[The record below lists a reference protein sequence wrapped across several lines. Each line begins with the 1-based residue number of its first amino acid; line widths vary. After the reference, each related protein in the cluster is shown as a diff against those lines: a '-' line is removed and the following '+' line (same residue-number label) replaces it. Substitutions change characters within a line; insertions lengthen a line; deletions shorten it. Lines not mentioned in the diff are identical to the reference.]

1 MITDLLIM
9 MWKEWKEM
17 LLQHGGIR
25 SGVLPMVIVPLGLLG
40 VMLPWQMG
48 RAWIE
53 SPLSLA
59 VWAWMPL
66 MLMASLIA
74 DSFAGERERHTLET
88 LLASRLP
95 DRAIL
100 FGKVCAVV
108 TYGWGLT
115 MLGVSMGLL
124 TVNLV
129 HGRGELL
136 LYSWNFTIGIL
147 ALSWLGAWLA
157 AGAGVLVSL
166 RAATVR
172 HAQQVLM
179 LAIMLLLFVPVY
191 GVKLL
196 PAEWRAQIAGTLAAG
211 GAARLVLMI
220 IVTLTVVDTSLIIA
234 AMARFRRAR
243 LILKD

>member
-1 MITDLLIM
+1 MITDLLTMI
-9 MWKEWKEM
+9 WKEWKEM

-25 SGVLPMVIVPLGLLG
+25 SGILPMVIVPLGLLG
-40 VMLPWQMG
+40 VLLPWQMG
-48 RAWIE
+48 RAWVE
-53 SPLSLA
+53 SPVSLA
-59 VWAWMPL
+59 LWAWMPL

-108 TYGWGLT
+108 SYGWGLT
-115 MLGVSMGLL
+115 MLGVLMGLL

-136 LYSWNFTIGIL
+136 LYSWKFTLSIL
-147 ALSWLGAWLA
+147 ALSWLGSWLA

-166 RAATVR
+166 RSSTVR
-172 HAQQVLM
+172 QAQQVMM
-179 LAIMLLLFVPVY
+179 LTIMLLLFVPVY
-191 GVKLL
+191 GVQLL
-196 PAEWRAQIAGTLAAG
+196 PGEWRAQIAGTLAAG
-211 GAARLVLMI
+211 GATRLVVVI
-220 IVTLTVVDTSLIIA
+220 IVALTVVDVSLIAA
-234 AMARFRRAR
+234 AMTRFRRAR
-243 LILKD
+243 LILN

>member
-1 MITDLLIM
+1 MITDLLTM

-25 SGVLPMVIVPLGLLG
+25 SGILPMVIVPLGLLG

-48 RAWIE
+48 RAWVE

-95 DRAIL
+95 HRAIL

-108 TYGWGLT
+108 SYGWGLT
-115 MLGVSMGLL
+115 MLGVLMGLL

-129 HGRGELL
+129 HGQGQLL
-136 LYSWNFTIGIL
+136 LYSWKFTLGIL
-147 ALSWLGAWLA
+147 ALSWLGSWLA
-157 AGAGVLVSL
+157 AGAGVIVSL

-172 HAQQVLM
+172 QAQQALM
-179 LAIMLLLFVPVY
+179 LTIMLLLFVPVY
-191 GVKLL
+191 GVQLL
-196 PAEWRAQIAGTLAAG
+196 PDEWRTQIARTLEAG
-211 GAARLVLMI
+211 GATRLVLVI
-220 IVTLTVVDTSLIIA
+220 IATLTVVDISLIVA
-234 AMARFRRAR
+234 AMARFRRSR
-243 LILKD
+243 LILK

>member
-1 MITDLLIM
+1 MITDLLTMI
-9 MWKEWKEM
+9 WKEWKEM
-17 LLQHGGIR
+17 LLQQGGIR
-25 SGVLPMVIVPLGLLG
+25 SGIMPMVIAPLGLLG
-40 VMLPWQMG
+40 IMLPWQMG

-95 DRAIL
+95 DWAIL

-108 TYGWGLT
+108 SYGWGLT
-115 MLGVSMGLL
+115 MLGVLMGLL

-129 HGRGELL
+129 HGQEQLL
-136 LYSWNFTIGIL
+136 LYSWKFTLGIL
-147 ALSWLGAWLA
+147 ALSWLGSWLA

-172 HAQQVLM
+172 QAQQVLM

-191 GVKLL
+191 GFQLL
-196 PAEWRAQIAGTLAAG
+196 PDEWRAQIARTLAAG
-211 GAARLVLMI
+211 GATRLVLLI
-220 IVTLTVVDTSLIIA
+220 IVALTVVDISLIIA

-243 LILKD
+243 LILN

>member
-1 MITDLLIM
+1 MIADLLTM

-25 SGVLPMVIVPLGLLG
+25 SGILPMVIAPLGLLG

-48 RAWIE
+48 RAWVE
-53 SPLSLA
+53 SPLTLA

-66 MLMASLIA
+66 MLMSSLIA

-100 FGKVCAVV
+100 LGKVCAVV
-108 TYGWGLT
+108 SYGWGLT
-115 MLGVSMGLL
+115 MLGVLMGLL

-129 HGRGELL
+129 HEQGQLL
-136 LYSWNFTIGIL
+136 LYSWKFTLGIL
-147 ALSWLGAWLA
+147 ALSWLGSWLA

-172 HAQQVLM
+172 RAQQFLM
-179 LAIMLLLFVPVY
+179 LAIMLLLFVPLY
-191 GVKLL
+191 GFQLL
-196 PAEWRAQIAGTLAAG
+196 PDEWRAQIAMTLAAG
-211 GAARLVLMI
+211 GAASLVLFI
-220 IVTLTVVDTSLIIA
+220 IVALTVVDISLIIA
-234 AMARFRRAR
+234 AMVRFRRAR
-243 LILKD
+243 LILN